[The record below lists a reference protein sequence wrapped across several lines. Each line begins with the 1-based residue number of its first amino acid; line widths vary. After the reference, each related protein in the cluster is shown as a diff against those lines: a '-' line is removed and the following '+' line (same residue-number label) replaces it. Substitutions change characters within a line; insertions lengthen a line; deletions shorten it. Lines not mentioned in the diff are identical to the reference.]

1 MAYIQTIQWHIYRQ
15 YNGIYTDNTMA
26 YIQTI
31 QWHIY
36 RQYNGIYTD
45 NTMAYINRIKRRAM
59 IDKIS
64 QKLKIEQNELK

>member
-1 MAYIQTIQWHIYRQ
+1 
-15 YNGIYTDNTMA
+15 MA